1 MDTIKYL
8 HFFGTSF
15 TAGGGFEWASNKKD
29 YLNNFYGDVDCDKTE
44 FAFSY
49 PGQLQKLLGDKYIVK
64 NWAKSGYGNDR
75 LCRLAYDVINDPS
88 FKTEE
93 HLFLFEFAGLGRKE
107 LFFNPLND
115 YIILNYY
122 SNKSNEPST
131 YAKNYIYDT
140 NNDRNILETEDRFF
154 QRYTKLLINERNE
167 VKNIDM
173 MLDFFV
179 SFLTDKKI
187 NNIVLSGA
195 LPKSA
200 ENSIGKN
207 RIKLGNNSKFIDI
220 NYYITGMYNLTITD
234 ETSNGIIDGHFGYY
248 GNKLAAENIYNFLVN
263 DGWINK
269 SKIDID
275 YNFYK
280 NVKVLKKTENL
291 INLI

>member
-75 LCRLAYDVINDPS
+75 LCRLAYDVITDSS

-122 SNKSNEPST
+122 SNKNNQPST
-131 YAKNYIYDT
+131 YAKGYAYDT
-140 NNDRNILETEDRFF
+140 DEERSILENEDKFF
-154 QRYTKLLINERNE
+154 QKYTKLLVNQKNE
-167 VKNIDM
+167 VQNIDM
-173 MLDFFV
+173 MLDFFS

-187 NNIVLSGA
+187 NNIVLSGG
-195 LPKSA
+195 LPLSA
-200 ENSIGKN
+200 ENLIGKN
-207 RIKLGNNSKFIDI
+207 RINAEETEEFIDI
-220 NYYITGMYNLTITD
+220 LLYILGTYKLSISN
-234 ETSNGIIDGHFGYY
+234 ETSNGIVDGHFGYY
-248 GNKLAAENIYNFLVN
+248 GNKLAAETIHNFLIN
-263 DGWINK
+263 DGWLHK

-280 NVKVLKKTENL
+280 KIKVLKKTENL
-291 INLI
+291 I

>member
-15 TAGGGFEWASNKKD
+15 TAGGGFEWVSNKKD

-75 LCRLAYDVINDPS
+75 LCRLAYDVITDSS

-122 SNKSNEPST
+122 SNKTNQPST
-131 YAKNYIYDT
+131 YAKEYVYDT
-140 NNDRNILETEDRFF
+140 VNEKTILENEDKFF
-154 QRYTKLLINERNE
+154 QKYTQLIINQKNE
-167 VKNIDM
+167 VQNIDM
-173 MLDFFV
+173 MLDFLA

-187 NNIVLSGA
+187 NNIVLSGG
-195 LPKSA
+195 LPGSA
-200 ENSIGKN
+200 ENLIGKN
-207 RIKLGNNSKFIDI
+207 RINAEETEEFIDI
-220 NYYITGMYNLTITD
+220 LLYILGTYKLSISN
-234 ETSNGIIDGHFGYY
+234 ETSNGIVDGHFGYY
-248 GNKLAAENIYNFLVN
+248 GNKLAAETIHNFLIN
-263 DGWINK
+263 DGWLQK

-280 NVKVLKKTENL
+280 KIKVLKKTENL
-291 INLI
+291 I